1 MLVSGTLTSGL
12 ADGGRVMI
20 LNLPLEDGTAVQWQ
34 LTPDT
39 IPQIIAAMIG
49 LAQRGAVE
57 RKETGRDLPDQ
68 IVIQPLQ
75 VLEVAVGQDNA
86 GLALVMDFG
95 GVLLPMRFSP
105 AQLETVSKL
114 ADKIR
119 KVSPQTM

>member
-20 LNLPLEDGTAVQWQ
+20 LNLPLEDGTTAQWQ
-34 LTPDT
+34 LTADA
-39 IPQIIAAMIG
+39 IPQMIAAMIG

-57 RKETGRDLPDQ
+57 RKENGREMPDQ

-75 VLEVAVGQDNA
+75 VMEVAVGQDSE

-105 AQLETVSKL
+105 DQLDTVSKL
-114 ADKIR
+114 ADKMR
-119 KVSPQTM
+119 RSGPPTM

>member
-20 LNLPLEDGTAVQWQ
+20 LNLPLEDGTTAQWQ

-39 IPQIIAAMIG
+39 IPQMIAAMIG

-57 RKETGRDLPDQ
+57 RKENGRELPDQ

-75 VLEVAVGQDNA
+75 VMEVAVGQDSE

-105 AQLETVSKL
+105 AQLDTVSKL
-114 ADKIR
+114 ADKMR
-119 KVSPQTM
+119 RTVPPTM

>member
-12 ADGGRVMI
+12 ADGGHVMI
-20 LNLPLEDGTAVQWQ
+20 LNLPLEDGTTAQWQ

-39 IPQIIAAMIG
+39 IPQMIAAMIG

-57 RKETGRDLPDQ
+57 RKENGRDLPDQ

-75 VLEVAVGQDNA
+75 VMEVAVGQDSE

-105 AQLETVSKL
+105 AQLDTVSKL
-114 ADKIR
+114 ADKMR
-119 KVSPQTM
+119 RTGPPTM

>member
-20 LNLPLEDGTAVQWQ
+20 LNLPLEDGTTAQWQ

-39 IPQIIAAMIG
+39 IPQMIAAMIG

-57 RKETGRDLPDQ
+57 RKENGRELPDQ

-75 VLEVAVGQDNA
+75 VMEVAVGQDSE

-105 AQLETVSKL
+105 AQLDTVSKL
-114 ADKIR
+114 ADKMR
-119 KVSPQTM
+119 RTGPPTM